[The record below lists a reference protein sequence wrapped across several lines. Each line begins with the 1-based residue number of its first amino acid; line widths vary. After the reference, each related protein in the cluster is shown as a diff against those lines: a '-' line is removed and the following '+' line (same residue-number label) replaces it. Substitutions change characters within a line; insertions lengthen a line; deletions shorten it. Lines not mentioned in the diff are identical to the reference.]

1 MWVLRLEPGSS
12 GRVLL
17 TPEPSL
23 QPHRTDIST
32 FYSSSVTTVPWLS
45 SAMLLS
51 RGSCWFV
58 CFSVVTALLGSILL
72 TESRQTKGNKQ
83 ERKMKKIASK
93 TKFCKINPL
102 SFFSLIS
109 SKILTLNFYK
119 QVTVFD
125 CRFSIFYFLLS
136 QGNYLA
142 CLRCKGL
149 WVLNYLILW
158 WSVLSVF
165 GLWFLLLV
173 PFLESLLFNSGI
185 YSLMW

>member
-1 MWVLRLEPGSS
+1 MNQGPLEEQK
-12 GRVLL
+12 VLL

-23 QPHRTDIST
+23 QPHRTNIST

-45 SAMLLS
+45 SAVLLS
-51 RGSCWFV
+51 RGSCWFA
-58 CFSVVTALLGSILL
+58 CFSVGINPTPRVTANRGEQTG
-72 TESRQTKGNKQ
+72 TEN
-83 ERKMKKIASK
+83 EKIESK
-93 TKFCKINPL
+93 TQFCKMIP

-109 SKILTLNFYK
+109 SKILTLHFYN

-149 WVLNYLILW
+149 WVLNYLIL
-158 WSVLSVF
+158 
-165 GLWFLLLV
+165 
-173 PFLESLLFNSGI
+173 
-185 YSLMW
+185 